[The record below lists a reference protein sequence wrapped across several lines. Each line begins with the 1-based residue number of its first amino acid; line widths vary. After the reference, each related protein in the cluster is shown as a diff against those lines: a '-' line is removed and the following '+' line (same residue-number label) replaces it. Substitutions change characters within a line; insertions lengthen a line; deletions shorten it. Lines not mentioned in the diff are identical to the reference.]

1 MLTLPNKASIQANL
15 REFGPPCPVSG
26 HLGCTVRRV
35 YGELCAGE
43 LRVKV
48 ITNAFWLAF
57 CRIAADVLS
66 FVLFA
71 VISRTFGP
79 AGTGEY
85 SYAFAI
91 ATLVA
96 LTTTAGFEDYGI
108 RQYARAAP
116 HERPQLWQDIMS
128 TQCVQLL
135 VGVSALAIFLL
146 SSPMSASGLMV
157 VLELSIYVIGWTISH
172 TFFVPALASQSMV
185 RPAFTDLTC
194 RLTAILAALGFAAVA
209 HPPLPWLLAV
219 FPIAG
224 IVLAGLALRSA
235 TQHGASLRP
244 GWRWRGVIATWRGTA
259 GFVGSEILNQF
270 YARTDLLLIAY
281 FLGNAQVGLYAT
293 DIKFVEVGIL
303 PLVLLGTAAYPLLSM
318 HAARDPGA
326 FGHSAR
332 DFTRIV
338 FFSSG
343 WLAVG
348 IYCLIPLLIVPLF
361 GARFA
366 PASALLP
373 WVALLVVM
381 KAWEV
386 AFYRLLYAVRRQMF
400 YFGSLMLGTV
410 VIVLLNLQLIPVFGI
425 LGAILAAIISI
436 AVVDLICAWGLLR
449 QLGPAFLTLT
459 VARLALALAITAAI
473 VAVARKVAGA
483 GPWATALVACGLY
496 PLLGVLFGLV
506 PHPRHSLLLRQPQA
520 GNS

>member
-1 MLTLPNKASIQANL
+1 
-15 REFGPPCPVSG
+15 
-26 HLGCTVRRV
+26 
-35 YGELCAGE
+35 
-43 LRVKV
+43 VKV
-48 ITNAFWLAF
+48 ITNAFWLSF
-57 CRIAADVLS
+57 CRIAADILS

-135 VGVSALAIFLL
+135 LGASALAIFLL
-146 SSPMSASGLMV
+146 SSTMSASGLIV
-157 VLELSIYVIGWTISH
+157 VLELSIYVVGWTISY
-172 TFFVPALASQSMV
+172 TFFVPAMASQSMV
-185 RPAFTDLTC
+185 TPAVTDLSC
-194 RLTAILAALGFAAVA
+194 RLTAILAALLLATRA
-209 HPPLPWLLAV
+209 HPSLPWLLAG

-224 IVLAGLALRSA
+224 VVLACLSLRSA
-235 TQHGASLRP
+235 SRHGASLRP
-244 GWRWRGVIATWRGTA
+244 GRTWRGVISTWRGTSA
-259 GFVGSEILNQF
+259 FAGSELLNQF
-270 YARTDLLLIAY
+270 YARADLLMIAY
-281 FLGNAQVGLYAT
+281 FLGDEKVGLYST

-303 PLVLLGTAAYPLLSM
+303 PLVLLGTAAYPLLST
-318 HAARDPGA
+318 HAARDVGA

-332 DFTRIV
+332 DFARIV
-338 FFSSG
+338 FFFSG

-361 GARFA
+361 GAKFA
-366 PASALLP
+366 PSAALLP
-373 WVALLVVM
+373 WFALFAAM

-400 YFGSLMLGTV
+400 YCGSLIVGTV
-410 VIVLLNLQLIPVFGI
+410 VIVLLNLQLIPLYGI
-425 LGAILAAIISI
+425 LGAIVAAILSI
-436 AVVDLICAWGLLR
+436 LVVDSICACGLLR
-449 QLGPAFLTLT
+449 QLGSAFLASV
-459 VARLALALAITAAI
+459 VARLALALGITAAC
-473 VAVARKVAGA
+473 VALAHKVAGA
-483 GPWATALVACGLY
+483 GPWTTALGACGLF
-496 PLLGVLFGLV
+496 PLLGLLFGLM

-520 GNS
+520 GHS